1 MSFGHEPGRLHP
13 DWLRPMVGRDPSETH
28 RAATPLELFFD
39 LVFVVA
45 VAFAAGGLHHG
56 IADGHF
62 VDAVVSYLLVFFAIW
77 WAWMNF
83 TWFASAFD
91 TDDVPYRLAV
101 LVQLAGALVL
111 AGGIPRAFDE
121 RDFGIAVLGY
131 VVMRLALVG
140 QWLRAAHADRPH
152 RRTARRFAVGITL
165 CQVGWVLLLLVPSP
179 WFLVGFV
186 LLAAAELAVPVW
198 AERARATTWH
208 AEHIAERY
216 GLFTIIVLGES
227 ILSATVAAQTTID
240 DVELKGDLTPIFVG
254 GLLVVFAMWW
264 LYFHRHTGELL
275 TSMRAAFVWGY
286 GHLPI
291 WAATAAVGAGLAV
304 AVDHATGH
312 AEVGSFGA
320 GAAVAWPVAV
330 FVVGLW
336 VLKAW
341 PQATRRVERWSHPVA
356 AVALALAPLTGQ
368 AVLAAGMILWAL
380 LAATLFAGRSGPRSG
395 ALRGEPDRSP
405 S

>member
-1 MSFGHEPGRLHP
+1 
-13 DWLRPMVGRDPSETH
+13 MVGRDPGEIH
-28 RAATPLELFFD
+28 RAATPLELLFD

-56 IADGHF
+56 IAEGH
-62 VDAVVSYLLVFFAIW
+62 VGDAVVSYAMVFFAIW

-101 LVQLAGALVL
+101 LVQLAGSLIL
-111 AGGIPRAFDE
+111 AAGIPRAFDE
-121 RDFGIAVLGY
+121 RDFGIVTLGY

-152 RRTARRFAVGITL
+152 RRTARRFAAGVAL
-165 CQVGWVLLLLVPSP
+165 CQVGWVLLLVVPSP
-179 WFLVGFV
+179 WFFGGFV
-186 LLAAAELAVPVW
+186 LLVVAELAVPAW
-198 AERARATTWH
+198 AERAGATPWH

-227 ILSATVAAQTTID
+227 ILSATVAAQATID
-240 DVELKGDLTPIFVG
+240 DIDLNGDLTPILLG

-264 LYFHRHTGELL
+264 LYFDRHTGALL
-275 TSMRAAFVWGY
+275 SSLRATFVWGY

-304 AVDHATGH
+304 AVDQATGH
-312 AEVGSFGA
+312 AEIGVFGA

-330 FVVGLW
+330 FLVGVW
-336 VLKAW
+336 VLEVWRHPIPSWSGGPTRW
-341 PQATRRVERWSHPVA
+341 PPSPCRRR
-356 AVALALAPLTGQ
+356 
-368 AVLAAGMILWAL
+368 
-380 LAATLFAGRSGPRSG
+380 RSQ
-395 ALRGEPDRSP
+395 DRRC
-405 S
+405 